1 MRGEP
6 GKPTGASRQRSTT
19 RSVSSQGWIEP
30 VDAEAKPLKEMRF
43 ATFNARAETAAEKP
57 MFSRRLQAHAL
68 VSAAMAA
75 AAVPRGRRGTHK

>member
-1 MRGEP
+1 VNR
-6 GKPTGASRQRSTT
+6 ASRQGRLVNDLPPD
-19 RSVSSQGWIEP
+19 RFSSQGWIEP